1 MQATN
6 PDTTVL
12 RTLPGPIEIEFPID
26 PALFYTDDE
35 SGEGDLYDDEEDT
48 DVDVDLMISWN
59 IQMTGD
65 DEGDDF
71 APIRTTLIG
80 LISIRNLFDFKATH
94 WHSLFMTTAFKS
106 FDDELA
112 TYELLDLDAQGD
124 EDFNLDDSM
133 GEMVLI

>member
-12 RTLPGPIEIEFPID
+12 RTLPGPIGIELPID

-35 SGEGDLYDDEEDT
+35 SGEGDLYEEEEDT

-71 APIRTTLIG
+71 APIGTTSIG
-80 LISIRNLFDFKATH
+80 PIPIRNLFDFKATH
-94 WHSLFMTTAFKS
+94 WHSLFTRTALQS

-124 EDFNLDDSM
+124 EDFNLDDSI
-133 GEMVLI
+133 GEMLLI